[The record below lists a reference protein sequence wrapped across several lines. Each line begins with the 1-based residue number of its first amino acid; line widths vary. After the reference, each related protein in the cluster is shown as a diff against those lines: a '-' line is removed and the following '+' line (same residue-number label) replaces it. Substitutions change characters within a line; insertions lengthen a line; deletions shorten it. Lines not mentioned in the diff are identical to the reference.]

1 VADVINPFLVYLELE
16 RGRSANTI
24 SAYKKDLEQFVAIW
38 EQSTIPLNPDSF
50 SIKPVEQYLNWLQS
64 QNYQPSTIARKCAAV
79 RGFLEYFK
87 QDDDLSLTY
96 IDNYLRNL
104 TPTRHRPQ
112 ILSKEK
118 IRDLLDAPK
127 ESSTPLAL
135 RDAAILPLMYET
147 GIRAADVIP
156 LLVED
161 FDPQGARILIRSIRL
176 SFYSLGEASALIDRY
191 LQEGRP
197 HLARIPEENHLF
209 LNQRGKA
216 LTRQGIW
223 FIVKHWAK
231 EADLSEEISPNTI
244 RHSLIQHL
252 LDSGLSNRQILRKL
266 GLKSPNSL
274 RAFHLPRRKLGDE

>member
-1 VADVINPFLVYLELE
+1 V
-16 RGRSANTI
+16 
-24 SAYKKDLEQFVAIW
+24 DLEQFIAIW
-38 EQSTIPLNPDSF
+38 EKSNIPLNPDSF

-87 QDDDLSLTY
+87 QDNDLSLSY
-96 IDNYLRNL
+96 IDNYVRNL
-104 TPTRHRPQ
+104 TPTRQRPQ
-112 ILSKEK
+112 TLSKGK
-118 IRDLLDAPK
+118 IRALLDAPK
-127 ESSTPLAL
+127 KSSTPLAL

-147 GIRAADVIP
+147 GIRAADVLP

-161 FDPQGARILIRSIRL
+161 FDSQGARIFIRTIRN
-176 SFYSLGEASALIDRY
+176 SFYALEEVSVLIDRY

-231 EADLSEEISPNTI
+231 EADLGDEISPNTI

-252 LDSGLSNRQILRKL
+252 LDSGLSNRKILRKL

-274 RAFHLPRRKLGDE
+274 RAFHPSRRKLGDE